1 MAIGRY
7 AFTPKILGR
16 KILATSNISYRI
28 YFACDDGRLPFTTEV
43 IKEAQRLDHIA
54 GKRYGSSSL
63 WWVIAAAS
71 GIGWGLQVP
80 PGTLL
85 RIPNDLSKVM
95 TYLR

>member
-7 AFTPKILGR
+7 TFTPKILGR
-16 KILATSNISYRI
+16 KILATSNISYKI
-28 YFACDDGRLPFTTEV
+28 YFACDSGLIPFTTMV

-71 GIGWGLQVP
+71 NIGWGLQVP
-80 PGTLL
+80 AGT
-85 RIPNDLSKVM
+85 RILMPNSLEQISDIVE
-95 TYLR
+95 